1 MPFKDANKNREYQL
15 EWYHSNKKR
24 LGSNIKRRRAD
35 NRNLIDAY
43 KEELGCSCN
52 LCGVIDHP
60 VAFDFHHIN
69 HEEKEYTVSKMAGY
83 KWERIQKEIDKC
95 VMVCAICHR
104 KLHKGLLCLLD
115 YRR

>member
-1 MPFKDANKNREYQL
+1 MPIKDKDKNKKYQL
-15 EWYHSNKKR
+15 EWYHKNKNR
-24 LGSNIKRRRAD
+24 LGSNIKRRRND
-35 NRNLIDAY
+35 NRGLIDAY
-43 KEELGCSCN
+43 KEELGCSCS
-52 LCGVIDHP
+52 LCGTIDHP

-104 KLHKGLLCLLD
+104 KLHKGLLCLLV
-115 YRR
+115 